1 MKGRREERGE
11 RKGMV
16 GERRQKNGK
25 TGSKSYI
32 DLKLSNFGYHRNY
45 YRDLTNMLQINA
57 AKNTYSKTSSDKV
70 PLNYILKITLK
81 EENKIWNTNELLDV
95 FQNMDGS

>member
-1 MKGRREERGE
+1 
-11 RKGMV
+11 MV
-16 GERRQKNGK
+16 GEGRQKNVK
-25 TGSKSYI
+25 SGSKSYI
-32 DLKLSNFGYHRNY
+32 NLKLSNFGYHRNY

-57 AKNTYSKTSSDKV
+57 AKNTYNQKGSDKA

-95 FQNMDGS
+95 YRNKDGS